1 MQNTRIIALA
11 SPRFVLP
18 AGLTNIFVSS
28 LASFFALA
36 RFAFS
41 RASSASWSARFTCT
55 GIMAHWTAGRAL
67 VLVDGVPP
75 ADWRPFFCGAG
86 RRARRAAHP
95 PTSWSGEENG
105 VRQTTRGTGGLACR
119 AVSAA
124 LPPGTWRCAPM
135 QDGPVDRAELRRA
148 CGGRPGCISPEQQR
162 PLAAVRGVVRLVW
175 GRKPSQVCRPR
186 IRLNHSGAYDALRT
200 MSQSSR
206 LFLAPFASP
215 S

>member
-75 ADWRPFFCGAG
+75 ADWRPFFCG
-86 RRARRAAHP
+86 P
-95 PTSWSGEENG
+95 PKITKTSLPNLEVLVGLIQGEASKPRFLS
-105 VRQTTRGTGGLACR
+105 VHHR
-119 AVSAA
+119 SADRSA
-124 LPPGTWRCAPM
+124 
-135 QDGPVDRAELRRA
+135 RAELVEARR
-148 CGGRPGCISPEQQR
+148 Q
-162 PLAAVRGVVRLVW
+162 AV
-175 GRKPSQVCRPR
+175 
-186 IRLNHSGAYDALRT
+186 
-200 MSQSSR
+200 
-206 LFLAPFASP
+206 
-215 S
+215 